1 MEGFFPLH
9 EETESWPMIHSATN
23 IYRQHTMYDPGIN
36 LSPEDIAV
44 NDRGKKRLRS
54 HLNVSG
60 GGGIFLD

>member
-1 MEGFFPLH
+1 
-9 EETESWPMIHSATN
+9 MIHSATN

-44 NDRGKKRLRS
+44 NDRRKKRLRS